1 MLRFLCAHHYYP
13 DPARDIVL
21 SHPQVH
27 TSPFTYGSVSPHS
40 PLALLW
46 YDFLLTFPAEVRCI
60 WKRKPT
66 VASVAYLCIRYT
78 LVIERVVS
86 LLEILGNTTDDVQSY
101 SVLHVSEN

>member
-1 MLRFLCAHHYYP
+1 M
-13 DPARDIVL
+13 
-21 SHPQVH
+21 
-27 TSPFTYGSVSPHS
+27 SPFMYGSISPRS

-86 LLEILGNTTDDVQSY
+86 LLEILGNNTDEVRSY